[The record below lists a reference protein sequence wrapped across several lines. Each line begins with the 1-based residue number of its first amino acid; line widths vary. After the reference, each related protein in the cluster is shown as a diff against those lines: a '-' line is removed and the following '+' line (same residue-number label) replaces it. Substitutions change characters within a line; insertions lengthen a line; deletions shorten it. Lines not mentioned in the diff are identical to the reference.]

1 MDPILFFSCSIRQGR
16 SYTDNEGGDTVEMND
31 RRGCTAGIGS
41 LTQTMRAQKAL
52 AASAIPSRV
61 IKSDVSS
68 RHGCAYA
75 LSFSCE
81 QERNVRHVLET
92 ARISVKQWNGE

>member
-1 MDPILFFSCSIRQGR
+1 M
-16 SYTDNEGGDTVEMND
+16 EKND

-41 LTQTMRAQKAL
+41 LTQAMRAQKVL

-61 IKSDVSS
+61 IKSDASS

-81 QERNVRHVLET
+81 QERNVRHILEVS
-92 ARISVKQWNGE
+92 RISVKQWNGTD